1 MSFWRFL
8 PAGTHAAGLHSH
20 HDPGLVAVSA
30 GMAMVAAFAA
40 LAVVDRIA
48 ASPNRRAATTWLA
61 LGAGVMGLGIWAMHF
76 TAMLA
81 FRLPVAVS
89 YDPLLTAT
97 SLVPAV
103 LGSGAAIRVLSR
115 PSESPWRRRIAAVPM
130 VLGIGTMHFTGMEA
144 VHASVGLMYRPVTF
158 FLSLLVC
165 YVLAAVALETRPQLR
180 RVVGSPRL
188 VHGFAAVLMGLAVT
202 CMHHTA
208 MAAAVFLPP
217 PGTGPAVPALDGSLL
232 ALFVTLGSLIVV
244 GLTLVATL
252 VDTRLATAAR
262 SLKSSEARYRAVLET
277 MSDGVFTLTPAG
289 MIDSVNHTG
298 AAGFGY
304 EAARVP
310 GMGIA
315 QLLPAAAAEVLSATR
330 ARVTTEGRR
339 QDGSTFPVEVSV
351 TAMTIHGE
359 RLLSAVVRDTTEERR
374 QQESLAKYILQL
386 EKASASLRRQSRELA
401 AERDRAQDAA
411 RAKSEFLATMSH
423 EIRTPMNG
431 ILGTAEVLMDSP
443 LTAEQAEQLRIIRA
457 SGEALLQV
465 INQILDFSKIEAGKL
480 ALDRAAFD
488 MASVAEAARVLLAP
502 VAERKGVE
510 LLVDLDGH
518 RPRLLG
524 DPFRLQQVVVN
535 LVANAIKFTAEG
547 RVVIAVRGAAEGP
560 SWRTRVTVRDT
571 GIGIDSAT
579 QQRLFTPFSQAD
591 ASTTRRYGGT
601 GLGLAICRQL
611 IDLMSGTIGV
621 DSTPGQGAT
630 FWFEVVL
637 PGEAPAADGAR
648 AGLPAPA
655 HAARAA
661 VPGRGWR
668 VLLAEDNATNQKV
681 AMLML
686 SALGCQVEVAPSG
699 RHAVEAWRAGSF
711 DLILMDCQMPEMDG
725 FEATRTI
732 RDAERD
738 GARTPIVAVTANA
751 MEGDRERCLAAGMDD
766 YVTKP
771 LTKAGLAGG
780 LDRLVER
787 GLLEERRQ
795 AAATAATRG

>member
-1 MSFWRFL
+1 
-8 PAGTHAAGLHSH
+8 
-20 HDPGLVAVSA
+20 
-30 GMAMVAAFAA
+30 
-40 LAVVDRIA
+40 
-48 ASPNRRAATTWLA
+48 
-61 LGAGVMGLGIWAMHF
+61 
-76 TAMLA
+76 
-81 FRLPVAVS
+81 
-89 YDPLLTAT
+89 
-97 SLVPAV
+97 
-103 LGSGAAIRVLSR
+103 
-115 PSESPWRRRIAAVPM
+115 
-130 VLGIGTMHFTGMEA
+130 
-144 VHASVGLMYRPVTF
+144 
-158 FLSLLVC
+158 
-165 YVLAAVALETRPQLR
+165 
-180 RVVGSPRL
+180 
-188 VHGFAAVLMGLAVT
+188 
-202 CMHHTA
+202 

-217 PGTGPAVPALDGSLL
+217 PGAGPAVPALDGSLL

-252 VDTRLATAAR
+252 VDARLATAAH
-262 SLKSSEARYRAVLET
+262 SLKWSETRYRAVLET

-289 MIDSVNHTG
+289 TIESVNHTG
-298 AAGFGY
+298 AVGFGY
-304 EAARVP
+304 EAERMP
-310 GMGIA
+310 GMAIA

-330 ARVTTEGRR
+330 ARVMTQGLR

-351 TAMTIHGE
+351 TEMTIHGE
-359 RLLSAVVRDTTEERR
+359 RRLSAIVRDTTEDRR

-411 RAKSEFLATMSH
+411 RAKSEFLATVSH
-423 EIRTPMNG
+423 EIRTPLNG
-431 ILGTAEVLMDSP
+431 ILGTSEVLLDSQ
-443 LTAEQAEQLRIIRA
+443 LTAEQGEQLRIIRA

-488 MASVAEAARVLLAP
+488 MASVAEAARVLLAA
-502 VAERKGVE
+502 VAERKGID
-510 LLVDLDGH
+510 LQVDLDGQ

-535 LVANAIKFTAEG
+535 LVANAIKFTDEG

-560 SWRTRVTVRDT
+560 AWRTRVTVRDT
-571 GIGIDSAT
+571 GIGIDPAT
-579 QQRLFTPFSQAD
+579 QPRLFTPFSQAD

-611 IDLMSGTIGV
+611 IDLMGGTIGV

-637 PGEAPAADGAR
+637 PGEERQPDGVR
-648 AGLPAPA
+648 VGLPAPA
-655 HAARAA
+655 HAARPA
-661 VPGRGWR
+661 VPGTGWR

-681 AMLML
+681 AILML

-699 RHAVEAWRAGSF
+699 RHAVEAWRASAF
-711 DLILMDCQMPEMDG
+711 DLVLMDCQMPDMDG

-732 RDAERD
+732 RAAERE

-771 LTKAGLAGG
+771 LTKAGLAAG

-795 AAATAATRG
+795 PVAVPATRG